1 MSASSKILTVD
12 HVVMQFGGL
21 FALNDV
27 SFDIERGEVHALIG
41 PNGSGKTTMFNVISH
56 VLEPTSGEVFLDGQS
71 LKKTKKNV
79 INRLGIARTFQHVS
93 LFTNMTVH
101 ENVMCG
107 RYSNTHEGIVGAIF
121 KTHAERQEEEAIR
134 ERAMEELRFV
144 GLDDVADTKAKK
156 LPYGDQR
163 LLEIARALASDPK
176 LLMLDEPAAGMNP
189 SEKEHLGNLIR
200 QVQKKG
206 ISVLIIEHDM
216 KLAMSISQ
224 NVTVL
229 DHGIKIAEGTPAQI
243 QNNDKVIEAYLG
255 KKV

>member
-1 MSASSKILTVD
+1 MSENILTVD
-12 HVVMQFGGL
+12 HIVMQFGGL
-21 FALNDV
+21 KALNDV
-27 SFDIERGEVHALIG
+27 SFNIERGEVHALIG

-56 VLEPTSGEVFLDGQS
+56 VLEPTSGEVFLDGES
-71 LKKTKKNV
+71 LKKTKKYKV
-79 INRLGIARTFQHVS
+79 NRIGIARTFQHVS
-93 LFTNMTVH
+93 LFTNMTVE
-101 ENVMCG
+101 ENIMCG
-107 RYSNTHEGIVGAIF
+107 CYSRSHEGIVGAIF
-121 KTHAERQEEEAIR
+121 KTPAERKEEAAIR
-134 ERAMEELRFV
+134 ERARQEMEFV
-144 GLDDVADTKAKK
+144 GLTDVADTKAKK

-189 SEKEHLGNLIR
+189 SEKEHLGALIR
-200 QVQKKG
+200 QVQDKG

-224 NVTVL
+224 SVTVL
-229 DHGIKIAEGTPAQI
+229 DHGIKIAEGTPEEI

>member
-1 MSASSKILTVD
+1 
-12 HVVMQFGGL
+12 MQFGGL
-21 FALNDV
+21 KALNDV
-27 SFDIERGEVHALIG
+27 SFNIERGEVHALIG

-56 VLEPTSGEVFLDGQS
+56 VLEPTSGEVFLDGES
-71 LKKTKKNV
+71 LKKTKKYAV
-79 INRLGIARTFQHVS
+79 NRLGIARTFQHVS
-93 LFTNMTVH
+93 LFSNMTVE
-101 ENVMCG
+101 ENIMCG
-107 RYSNTHEGIVGAIF
+107 RYSNTHQGILGAIF
-121 KTHAERQEEEAIR
+121 KTPAERREEEEIR
-134 ERAMEELRFV
+134 QRARDEMKFV

-189 SEKEHLGNLIR
+189 SEKEHLGSLIR
-200 QVQKKG
+200 QVQAKG

-224 NVTVL
+224 SVTVL
-229 DHGIKIAEGTPAQI
+229 DHGIRIAEGTPEEI